1 MGRLGRCAILLLLG
15 FPLGCTSSREY
26 LAEAPKT
33 LLTWSLAERRAPQE
47 PEQAEGETPPR
58 EEEPLASD
66 RPDFTEASST
76 VGRGRVQL
84 EAGYTLVRDRAGG
97 VTTTSHS
104 YPEALLRVGALA
116 NWLEFRVGQNLG
128 NVRSGSADGVF
139 SSAGAE
145 DLYLGIKFG
154 LAEQMGV
161 LPETALVVQAQVP
174 TGHHD
179 FSAGRVLPGLNL
191 LYGWDVIEDLLTF
204 AGSSQA
210 NRAIDEAAHGYVE
223 LAQSLTVGYTLTKQL
238 GAYTEWFAFFP
249 AGAVSPGVVAQHY
262 VNAGFTYR
270 LTPNVQ
276 FDIRSGLGL
285 SRAADDFFAGSG
297 FAVRF

>member
-1 MGRLGRCAILLLLG
+1 MGRLGSCAILLVLG
-15 FPLGCTSSREY
+15 LSAGCTNSREN

-33 LLTWSLAERRAPQE
+33 LLTWSQAEHRAP
-47 PEQAEGETPPR
+47 EGPDQSEGDAHPR

-84 EAGYTLVRDRAGG
+84 EAGYTIVSDRAGG
-97 VTTTSHS
+97 VSTTSHS

-191 LYGWDVIEDLLTF
+191 LYGWGVIEDRLSF

-210 NRAIDEAAHGYVE
+210 NRAIDDAAHGYVE

-249 AGAVSPGVVAQHY
+249 AGAASPGVVAQHY

>member
-1 MGRLGRCAILLLLG
+1 MGRLGRCAVLLLLG
-15 FPLGCTSSREY
+15 LSPGCTSSREN

-33 LLTWSLAERRAPQE
+33 LLAWSLAERRAPQE
-47 PEQAEGETPPR
+47 PEQPEEDAPPR

-84 EAGYTLVRDRAGG
+84 EAGYTIVRDRAGG
-97 VTTTSHS
+97 VTSTSHS

-128 NVRSGSADGVF
+128 NVRAGSADGVF

-145 DLYLGIKFG
+145 DLYLGIKVG
-154 LAEQMGV
+154 IAEQMGV
-161 LPETALVVQAQVP
+161 LPETALVVQTQLP

-191 LYGWDVIEDLLTF
+191 LYGWDVIEGRLTF

-210 NRAIDEAAHGYVE
+210 NRAIDEDAHGYVE
-223 LAQSLTVGYTLTKQL
+223 LAQSLTVGYTLTKRL

-249 AGAVSPGVVAQHY
+249 AGAVSPGVGAEHY
-262 VNAGFTYR
+262 INGGFTYR